1 MYHPAKTCGMCH
13 PVKTCGTFRTA
24 KSAARFAQLA
34 AVRQLHQGDRSGVR
48 CYLDDEEAGARD
60 MKWLYELMYRYSFVP
75 IPYDIG
81 PRAELVS
88 LVESGR
94 IKPCRAIDLGCGTA
108 SNVIYLA
115 QHGFDVTGVDFS
127 PAAIEMGRVRAREAG
142 VEVTFIEDDLT
153 NLQHINDTF
162 DLLVDYGTLDDLNL
176 PRRDLYVEN
185 VLPLAHQRSL
195 FLLYCF
201 EWETRWWERLLTFL
215 GTMAIEPGEAEHRF
229 GKFFTIERVA
239 GGSTGS
245 KFMPATATYLMARKS
260 S

>member
-1 MYHPAKTCGMCH
+1 
-13 PVKTCGTFRTA
+13 
-24 KSAARFAQLA
+24 
-34 AVRQLHQGDRSGVR
+34 
-48 CYLDDEEAGARD
+48 

-75 IPYDIG
+75 IPYDVG
-81 PRAELVS
+81 PRDELVS

-94 IKPCRAIDLGCGTA
+94 IKPCRAIDLGSGTA

-127 PAAIEMGRVRAREAG
+127 PAAIELGRARAREAG

-162 DLLVDYGTLDDLNL
+162 DLLVDYGTLDDLF
-176 PRRDLYVEN
+176 PTQRDLYVKN

-201 EWETRWWERLLTFL
+201 EWETRWWERLFS
-215 GTMAIEPGEAEHRF
+215 GVVGSTMAIEPGEAQLRF
-229 GKFFTIERVA
+229 GEYFTIERVA
-239 GGSTGS
+239 GGDTGS
-245 KFMPATATYLMARKS
+245 NFMPATATYLMERKS
-260 S
+260 LTGRWPIIDHQPEMQPL